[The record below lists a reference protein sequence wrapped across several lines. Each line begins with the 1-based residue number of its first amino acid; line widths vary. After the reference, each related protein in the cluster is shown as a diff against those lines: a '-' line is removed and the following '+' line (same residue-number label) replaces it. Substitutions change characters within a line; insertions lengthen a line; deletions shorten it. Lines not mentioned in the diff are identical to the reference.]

1 MKTSKLQH
9 IALSAAAA
17 CWLTFCTGCSTQ
29 RNTARTRWWK
39 SFNTRY
45 NVYYNGAMAYIDGSL
60 ERENAHKDNF
70 TELLPLYPVAVKG
83 SKELGKAHFDKAIEK
98 SQKAIRLYSIRK
110 RPEWTKNRRKT
121 EKDIEWLGRREYNPF
136 LWKAWLLMG
145 RSQFHEGAF
154 EEAAATFSYMSRLY
168 RTQPAI
174 YGKARAWLAKSYIE
188 QGWLYDAEDVI
199 RNMQRD
205 SLDWR
210 AVKEWDYTYAD
221 YYIHT
226 GAYEKAI
233 PYLRKVISHEMR
245 RKQRARQWYLMGQLQ
260 ARLGHAE
267 LARQAFKSVL
277 RQHPPYELE
286 FNARIAMS
294 EVTAGRG
301 TKQMVSQLRRMA
313 ASDKNK
319 DYLDQVYYAIG
330 NIYLAAKDTTHAMAA
345 YEKGNEKATR
355 NGIEKGVL
363 LLKLGN
369 LYWEK
374 EKFADARRCY
384 GAAIGLLDKDRPDY
398 TQLSDRSHMLDELV
412 PHTDAV
418 HLQDSLQAL
427 VKLPEN
433 ERNAAID
440 RVIAALKKKEREE
453 RDKQAETEGQRQQ
466 NRNDA
471 GRVEMPNPT
480 PLMPGNRPAVWYFYN
495 PLAVSQGKATFEK
508 QWGKRENVDN
518 WRRMNKTSI
527 RLSGTDPG
535 ATGMLSEAER
545 QEELRQDSLRQLT
558 DSAKNDP
565 HKREYYIERLPFT
578 PEQLSA
584 SNEILQDG
592 LFHAG
597 VIFKDKIDLPALAE
611 KYLLRLIHDF
621 PKYRLIDE
629 TYYHLYLLYARLGKT
644 SVAESYVDRLRKEY
658 PDSKWTA
665 VLTDP
670 YFKENARFG
679 VQMEDSL
686 YAAAYEAFKA
696 GKYAEVR
703 GNAHVS
709 ATRFPTGAN
718 RDKFLFI
725 GALCQ
730 LNEGNAAGCLA
741 DMKQLLADYPQSSV
755 AAIAGMIVKGVDAGR
770 RLHGAHFDMADVWDR
785 RSAIASPTDSVE
797 AKTFTPERDTRF
809 VFMWVY
815 RPDTVN
821 GNQLLFE
828 LARFN
833 FTNFLVRNFDIGI
846 EETDGLQRM
855 KVQGFRNYDEALQYA
870 RQLLHN
876 ATLAKLASK
885 AKPVIISE
893 ENLPLLGERFSYKD
907 YDEYYARHF
916 ASLKVSTLQLLTEP
930 EEVETRHVED
940 NEPAPQ
946 ESADNKTDDDIYT
959 LPATETAGR
968 EDGDNIVVSEQQ
980 PSQATSQESG
990 VVIPID
996 SIATPATVKK
1006 PAVPQP
1012 KIPAVQVKPVSA
1024 SPAKKTK
1031 TTPTATPKPAV
1042 KPKKEDTGIDFD
1054 DGFGTEGNAFPSPAS
1069 AKTKEKSKKTEDEY
1083 YDLDGF

>member
-1 MKTSKLQH
+1 
-9 IALSAAAA
+9 
-17 CWLTFCTGCSTQ
+17 
-29 RNTARTRWWK
+29 
-39 SFNTRY
+39 
-45 NVYYNGAMAYIDGSL
+45 
-60 ERENAHKDNF
+60 
-70 TELLPLYPVAVKG
+70 
-83 SKELGKAHFDKAIEK
+83 
-98 SQKAIRLYSIRK
+98 
-110 RPEWTKNRRKT
+110 
-121 EKDIEWLGRREYNPF
+121 
-136 LWKAWLLMG
+136 MG

-260 ARLGHAE
+260 AKLGHAE

-384 GAAIGLLDKDRPDY
+384 GTAIGLLDKDRPDY

-471 GRVEMPNPT
+471 GHVEMPNPT
-480 PLMPGNRPAVWYFYN
+480 PLMLGNKPAVWYFYN

-527 RLSGTDPG
+527 RLSGTDRCHRHAFRCRKAGGTAARFASSTDRLCQERP
-535 ATGMLSEAER
+535 AQTGVLYRKVAFHPRTTECEQRNLAGRTVSCR
-545 QEELRQDSLRQLT
+545 CDFQRQDRPSRI
-558 DSAKNDP
+558 S
-565 HKREYYIERLPFT
+565 RE
-578 PEQLSA
+578 
-584 SNEILQDG
+584 
-592 LFHAG
+592 
-597 VIFKDKIDLPALAE
+597 V
-611 KYLLRLIHDF
+611 
-621 PKYRLIDE
+621 
-629 TYYHLYLLYARLGKT
+629 
-644 SVAESYVDRLRKEY
+644 SVASH
-658 PDSKWTA
+658 S
-665 VLTDP
+665 
-670 YFKENARFG
+670 
-679 VQMEDSL
+679 
-686 YAAAYEAFKA
+686 
-696 GKYAEVR
+696 
-703 GNAHVS
+703 
-709 ATRFPTGAN
+709 
-718 RDKFLFI
+718 
-725 GALCQ
+725 
-730 LNEGNAAGCLA
+730 
-741 DMKQLLADYPQSSV
+741 
-755 AAIAGMIVKGVDAGR
+755 
-770 RLHGAHFDMADVWDR
+770 
-785 RSAIASPTDSVE
+785 
-797 AKTFTPERDTRF
+797 
-809 VFMWVY
+809 
-815 RPDTVN
+815 
-821 GNQLLFE
+821 
-828 LARFN
+828 
-833 FTNFLVRNFDIGI
+833 
-846 EETDGLQRM
+846 
-855 KVQGFRNYDEALQYA
+855 
-870 RQLLHN
+870 
-876 ATLAKLASK
+876 
-885 AKPVIISE
+885 
-893 ENLPLLGERFSYKD
+893 
-907 YDEYYARHF
+907 
-916 ASLKVSTLQLLTEP
+916 
-930 EEVETRHVED
+930 
-940 NEPAPQ
+940 
-946 ESADNKTDDDIYT
+946 
-959 LPATETAGR
+959 
-968 EDGDNIVVSEQQ
+968 
-980 PSQATSQESG
+980 
-990 VVIPID
+990 
-996 SIATPATVKK
+996 
-1006 PAVPQP
+1006 
-1012 KIPAVQVKPVSA
+1012 
-1024 SPAKKTK
+1024 
-1031 TTPTATPKPAV
+1031 
-1042 KPKKEDTGIDFD
+1042 
-1054 DGFGTEGNAFPSPAS
+1054 
-1069 AKTKEKSKKTEDEY
+1069 
-1083 YDLDGF
+1083 